1 MTSETIRTWCFV
13 EREIPNNLPNFL
25 LGDQQATHV
34 RKIEMRQPKH
44 CKVKG
49 GAPRMVGLKSGV
61 IVLDAALPALA
72 LSLSDTNVTPS
83 TRREAM
89 WFFLRR

>member
-1 MTSETIRTWCFV
+1 
-13 EREIPNNLPNFL
+13 
-25 LGDQQATHV
+25 
-34 RKIEMRQPKH
+34 
-44 CKVKG
+44 
-49 GAPRMVGLKSGV
+49 MVGLKSGV